1 MKGRN
6 VIMAIAII
14 LIAVLLAGEASIYAL
29 SPYSYDSDAE
39 VREDGIDYMIESSV
53 NSEYDIVVMD
63 NGDVPRISELIMV
76 SIGGNY
82 PENIRKELIVR
93 GFDDVIV
100 KEPSEIAEL
109 ADQPS
114 SGKGILIPYGQIPE
128 ELYDGEST
136 DPLVK
141 WLEGGGTVYWFG
153 YIPKEGYDLSPL
165 GLSEDDF
172 WSSDRPEDYKVGPA
186 SPFCKSL
193 KLRNH
198 SVRYGLN
205 VNAGTPLAY
214 TSESGYSSITSVEVL
229 NGTMII
235 FGGGGSSA
243 NSIDCAQIIASGV
256 THDTTVME
264 YESGFV
270 KDIKRSS
277 IRYSD
282 EIGTH
287 PTDGIFTY
295 IYIGG
300 YYLVYGG
307 RHE

>member
-14 LIAVLLAGEASIYAL
+14 LMAVLLAGEASIYAL
-29 SPYSYDSDAE
+29 SPYSYDSDAK
-39 VREDGIDYMIESSV
+39 VGEDGIDYVIESSV
-53 NSEYDIVVMD
+53 NSEYDVLVMN
-63 NGDVPRISELIMV
+63 NGDAPRINELIMV
-76 SIGGNY
+76 SIGDNY
-82 PENIRKELIVR
+82 LETIRKELSVR
-93 GFDDVIV
+93 GFDNVIV
-100 KEPSEIAEL
+100 KDPSEISEL

-114 SGKGILIPYGQIPE
+114 SGKGILIPYGPIPE
-128 ELYDGEST
+128 ELYDGKST

-141 WLEGGGTVYWFG
+141 WLEGGGIVYWFG
-153 YIPKEGYDLSPL
+153 YIPKGGYDLSPL

-172 WSSDRPEDYKVGPA
+172 WSSGRSEDYDVSPA

-198 SVRYGLN
+198 TVKYGLN

-214 TSESGYSSITSVEVL
+214 TSESGYSSITSVDVL

-243 NSIDCAQIIASGV
+243 NSMDCAQIIASGV
-256 THDTTVME
+256 THNTTLVE
-264 YESGFV
+264 HESGFV
-270 KDIKRSS
+270 KNIKRDS

-282 EIGTH
+282 EAGIHSTE
-287 PTDGIFTY
+287 GIFAY
-295 IYIGG
+295 ICIGG
-300 YYLVYGG
+300 YYLVHGE